1 MSKNIFIYLLENKE
15 FFLKLLIEHI
25 NIVII
30 SSVISIIVGVVIGI
44 IIVYYE
50 KVSNIVISL
59 INVIYTIPA
68 IAMLGALIPFTG
80 IGNKTA
86 IISLILY
93 SLLPIVRSTYI
104 SIKSIDKNIL
114 EASLAMGST
123 EMQILMKIK
132 LPLAFPLIFSA
143 IKNMVVMNIALTS
156 IASFVGAGG
165 LGVAIYR
172 GITTNNINLIMCG
185 SILTAGLALI
195 TDFLLSIIEKYKIE
209 IKSVLVI
216 GVSLLICIYI
226 FTFEIKKPSINIAS
240 KPTTEGYILTE
251 IVSQEIENKLGIKVN
266 ITHGV
271 GGGTTNIHKGMLNK
285 DFDIYAEY
293 TGTAWQVVLKEESK
307 YTDDKFDILKSK
319 YKERYNFNWMT
330 NFGFNNTYGLA
341 IRTQVAQK
349 FGIKTYSDL
358 AKFKNLFVFGAEY
371 DFFEREDGFNPLK
384 KEYDF
389 EFKKVIDM
397 DNGLKY
403 RALFNSTVDVITV
416 FTTDGQIQDPNL
428 TVLKDDR
435 KFYPTY
441 RAGLVVRGDI
451 LNKYPKLEKVL
462 NNLEGKIDEKTMASL
477 NYMVEKNFM
486 TASEVAKKFLVEVN
500 K

>member
-1 MSKNIFIYLLENKE
+1 MSKSIFIYLLENKD
-15 FFLKLLIEHI
+15 FFLKLMLEHI
-25 NIVII
+25 NIVMF
-30 SSVISIIVGVVIGI
+30 SSVIAIILGVLLGI
-44 IIVYYE
+44 FIVYYE
-50 KVSNIVISL
+50 KFSNIVISL

-68 IAMLGALIPFTG
+68 IAMFGVLISFTG
-80 IGNKTA
+80 IGNTTA

-93 SLLPIVRSTYI
+93 SLLPIVRSTYV
-104 SIKSIDKNIL
+104 SIKSIDKKVL

-123 EMQILMKIK
+123 QMQMLYKIK

-143 IKNMVVMNIALTS
+143 IKNMIIMNIALAS

-185 SILTAGLALI
+185 SILTALLALV
-195 TDFLLSIIEKYKIE
+195 TDFLLGLIEKYKIE
-209 IKSVLVI
+209 IKTLAFVGILTV
-216 GVSLLICIYI
+216 ICIYI

-251 IVSQEIENKLGIKVN
+251 IVAQEIENKLGIKVN

-271 GGGTTNIHKGMLNK
+271 GGGTSNIHKGMLNK
-285 DFDIYAEY
+285 DFDLYAEY
-293 TGTAWQVVLKEESK
+293 TGTAWQVVLKEDSK
-307 YTDDKFDILKSK
+307 YSDDKFDILKLK
-319 YKERYNFNWMT
+319 YKEKYNFDWTT

-341 IRTQVAQK
+341 IRTSVAK
-349 FGIKTYSDL
+349 KYKIKTYSDL
-358 AKFKNLFVFGAEY
+358 AKYKNTFIFGAEY

-384 KEYDF
+384 KEYNF
-389 EFKKVIDM
+389 EFKKVVDM

-403 RALFNSTVDVITV
+403 KALLNSTVDVITV

-428 TVLKDDR
+428 VVLEDDR

-441 RAGLVVRGDI
+441 RAGLVVRGEV
-451 LNKYPKLEKVL
+451 LSKYPKLEEVL
-462 NNLEGKIDEKTMASL
+462 NKLEGKIDEKTMAKL

-486 TASEVAKKFLVEVN
+486 TASEVAKKFLIEVN
-500 K
+500 R